1 MDFNLNHKN
10 NDFSTIFSRIH
21 ITKKNHRYSHFQN
34 NLSELQQN
42 VTLLK
47 FYATKGNLSKKNKIM
62 PSPKPFQTEEA
73 NRSKTIKKLIRNN
86 INISSKALSESR
98 NKSKNNKE
106 DMKIIDKSQNDS
118 QLNNSK
124 KIKHKLFM
132 TNFDHKSKTK
142 KNNLIAANISY
153 KNNNTISNDKFNALP
168 PLNRTNFNPN
178 SSNDMSLV
186 RTSKND
192 QNSFSKK
199 SKSSA
204 HNKSKTSEKD
214 EFPKVNSMIKD
225 MKKDNNTIK
234 NKIHKGIEKFNIMEW
249 YMRTRFKYTEYKYGI
264 AEIDKYFMDLKAYG
278 KPEEEEIEKRK
289 TFYEYVED
297 VIDDIH
303 QVQQQKEI
311 EKLNK
316 KYGIDQDKKKIVK
329 SKVAKKEF
337 NLPQQKQMIELSKAL
352 KEIAKRKKKEKNCRE
367 EIGDILLKCRQRLH
381 SINSF
386 EKKLPKNDRKLNQ
399 F

>member
-1 MDFNLNHKN
+1 MDFNLTHKN
-10 NDFSTIFSRIH
+10 NDFSTIFSRMH
-21 ITKKNHRYSHFQN
+21 ITKKNHRYSNFQN

-62 PSPKPFQTEEA
+62 PSPKPFQTEEI
-73 NRSKTIKKLIRNN
+73 NRAKTIKKIIKNN

-106 DMKIIDKSQNDS
+106 DMKKIDKSSNDF
-118 QLNNSK
+118 QLNNNK
-124 KIKHKLFM
+124 NTKNKLFM
-132 TNFDHKSKTK
+132 TNFDHKSKN
-142 KNNLIAANISY
+142 KNNNKIPTNISY
-153 KNNNTISNDKFNALP
+153 KNNNTISNDKYKILP

-178 SSNDMSLV
+178 SSNDISFL
-186 RTSKND
+186 RTSKNE
-192 QNSFSKK
+192 QNSFSKN
-199 SKSSA
+199 KSSS
-204 HNKSKTSEKD
+204 HNKSKSLEK
-214 EFPKVNSMIKD
+214 EKFPNVANQKIKD
-225 MKKDNNTIK
+225 MKKENNTIK
-234 NKIHKGIEKFNIMEW
+234 NKINKGIEKFNIMEW

-289 TFYEYVED
+289 TFYEHVED

-316 KYGIDQDKKKIVK
+316 KYGIDQDKKKITK
-329 SKVAKKEF
+329 SKVGKKEF
-337 NLPQQKQMIELSKAL
+337 NLPQQKQMIELSRAL
-352 KEIAKRKKKEKNCRE
+352 KEIAKRKKKEKNSRE
-367 EIGDILLKCRQRLH
+367 EVSDILEKCKQRLH

-386 EKKLPKNDRKLNQ
+386 EKKLPKNERKLNQ

>member
-1 MDFNLNHKN
+1 MDFNLTHKN
-10 NDFSTIFSRIH
+10 NDFSTIFSRMH
-21 ITKKNHRYSHFQN
+21 ITKKNHRYSNFQN

-62 PSPKPFQTEEA
+62 PSPKPFQTEEI
-73 NRSKTIKKLIRNN
+73 NRAKTIKKIIKNN
-86 INISSKALSESR
+86 IHISSKALSESR

-106 DMKIIDKSQNDS
+106 DMKKIDKSSNDF
-118 QLNNSK
+118 QLNNNK
-124 KIKHKLFM
+124 NTKNKLFM
-132 TNFDHKSKTK
+132 TNFDHKSKN
-142 KNNLIAANISY
+142 KNNNKIPTNIIY
-153 KNNNTISNDKFNALP
+153 KNNNTISNDKYKILP

-178 SSNDMSLV
+178 SSNDISFL
-186 RTSKND
+186 RTSKNE
-192 QNSFSKK
+192 QNSFSKN
-199 SKSSA
+199 KSSS
-204 HNKSKTSEKD
+204 HNKSKSLEK
-214 EFPKVNSMIKD
+214 EKFPNVANQKIKD
-225 MKKDNNTIK
+225 MKKENNTIK
-234 NKIHKGIEKFNIMEW
+234 NKIYKGIEKFNIMEW

-289 TFYEYVED
+289 TFYEHVED

-303 QVQQQKEI
+303 QVQEQKEI

-316 KYGIDQDKKKIVK
+316 KYGIDQDKKKITK
-329 SKVAKKEF
+329 SKVGKKEF
-337 NLPQQKQMIELSKAL
+337 NLTQQKQMIELSRAL
-352 KEIAKRKKKEKNCRE
+352 KEIAKRKKKEKNSRE
-367 EIGDILLKCRQRLH
+367 EISDILEKCKQRLH

-386 EKKLPKNDRKLNQ
+386 EKKLPKNERKLNQ

>member
-62 PSPKPFQTEEA
+62 SSPKPFQTEEINKA
-73 NRSKTIKKLIRNN
+73 KTLKKLIKNSIIFN
-86 INISSKALSESR
+86 SKALSESR

-106 DMKIIDKSQNDS
+106 DMIKIDKSPNES
-118 QLNNSK
+118 LLNNNNHTK
-124 KIKHKLFM
+124 KLFM
-132 TNFDHKSKTK
+132 TNLDHKSKNK
-142 KNNLIAANISY
+142 KNNLNAPNISY
-153 KNNNTISNDKFNALP
+153 KNNNTISNDKFNVLP

-178 SSNDMSLV
+178 SSNDISFL

-192 QNSFSKK
+192 QNNFSK
-199 SKSSA
+199 SKSST
-204 HNKSKTSEKD
+204 HNKSNTIEK
-214 EFPKVNSMIKD
+214 EKFPKVNLMIKD
-225 MKKDNNTIK
+225 MKKENNTLK
-234 NKIHKGIEKFNIMEW
+234 NKINKGIEKFNIMEW

-289 TFYEYVED
+289 TFYEHVED

-316 KYGIDQDKKKIVK
+316 KYGINQDKKNITK
-329 SKVAKKEF
+329 SKKGKKEF
-337 NLPQQKQMIELSKAL
+337 NPPQQKQMIELSRAL
-352 KEIAKRKKKEKNCRE
+352 KEIEKRKKKEKNCRE
-367 EIGDILLKCRQRLH
+367 EIGDILEKCKQRLH

-386 EKKLPKNDRKLNQ
+386 EKKLPKNERKLNQ

>member
-1 MDFNLNHKN
+1 MDFNLTHKN
-10 NDFSTIFSRIH
+10 NDFSTIFSRMH
-21 ITKKNHRYSHFQN
+21 ITKKNHRYSNFQN

-62 PSPKPFQTEEA
+62 PSPKPFQTEEI
-73 NRSKTIKKLIRNN
+73 NRAKTIKKIIKNN

-106 DMKIIDKSQNDS
+106 DMKKIDKSSNDF
-118 QLNNSK
+118 QLNNNK
-124 KIKHKLFM
+124 NTKNKLFM
-132 TNFDHKSKTK
+132 TNFDHKSKN
-142 KNNLIAANISY
+142 KNNNKIPTNISY
-153 KNNNTISNDKFNALP
+153 KNNNTISNDKYKILP

-178 SSNDMSLV
+178 SSNDISFL
-186 RTSKND
+186 RTNKNE
-192 QNSFSKK
+192 QNSFSKN
-199 SKSSA
+199 KSSS
-204 HNKSKTSEKD
+204 HNKSKSLEK
-214 EFPKVNSMIKD
+214 EKFPNVANQKIKD
-225 MKKDNNTIK
+225 MKKENNTIK
-234 NKIHKGIEKFNIMEW
+234 NKINKGIEKFNIMEW

-289 TFYEYVED
+289 TFYEHVED

-316 KYGIDQDKKKIVK
+316 KYGIDQDKKKITK
-329 SKVAKKEF
+329 SKVGKKEF
-337 NLPQQKQMIELSKAL
+337 NLPQQKQMIELSRAL
-352 KEIAKRKKKEKNCRE
+352 KEIAKRKKKEKNSRE
-367 EIGDILLKCRQRLH
+367 EVSDILEKCKQRLH

-386 EKKLPKNDRKLNQ
+386 EKKLPKNERKLNQ